1 MGCVVNA
8 IGEAAHADVA
18 IAYGKGKG
26 LVMVKGEVIANLDEK
41 ELVDRFVAEVE
52 EMAKKIEKEG

>member
-26 LVMVKGEVIANLDEK
+26 LVMVKGEVIANLDEDQ
-41 ELVDRFVAEVE
+41 LVDKFVSEVE
-52 EMAKKIEKEG
+52 KMASQS

>member
-8 IGEAAHADVA
+8 IGEAKHADVA

-41 ELVDRFVAEVE
+41 ELVDKFVTEVE
-52 EMAKKIEKEG
+52 KAAKEQE

>member
-8 IGEAAHADVA
+8 IGEAKHADVA

-26 LVMVKGEVIANLDEK
+26 LIMVKGEVVANLDEK
-41 ELVDRFVAEVE
+41 ELVDRFVSEVE
-52 EMAKKIEKEG
+52 DMASKS

>member
-26 LVMVKGEVIANLDEK
+26 LVMVKGEVVANLDEK
-41 ELVDRFVAEVE
+41 DLVERFISEVE
-52 EMAKKIEKEG
+52 DMAAKS